1 MGALNYL
8 AYAIFA
14 ALFISIGFAMYAEYQ
29 RGSAEQ
35 EFKLKAEELAERIQ
49 ELGDQSPG
57 SIWYFDI
64 SIPSNCELG
73 FADDAVLI
81 SIGEWSENIQVGV
94 RVNGENFTSQDL
106 CLKLTRTED
115 GVDIAVM

>member
-8 AYAIFA
+8 AYTIFA
-14 ALFISIGFAMYAEYQ
+14 VLFISIGVAMYAEYQ

-35 EFKLKAEELAERIQ
+35 EFRLKAEELAEQIQ
-49 ELGDQSPG
+49 ELRGQSPG

-64 SIPSNCELG
+64 SVPSNCELG
-73 FADDAVLI
+73 FADNAILI

-115 GVDIAVM
+115 GVDITVV